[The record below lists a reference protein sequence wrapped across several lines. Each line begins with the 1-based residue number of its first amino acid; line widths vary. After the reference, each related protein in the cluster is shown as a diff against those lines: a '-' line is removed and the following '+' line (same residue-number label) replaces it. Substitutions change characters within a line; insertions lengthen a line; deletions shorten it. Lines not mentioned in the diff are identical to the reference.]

1 MFEALLRLI
10 GIGVR
15 REPEPDRLA
24 EAQAE
29 ARRRARQQ
37 WLSLTPEERARSAE
51 MERMLRNAEPRVY
64 SPDQLRPMTEEEL
77 ARYNNPERARGM
89 RLLASAGSLRPRY
102 ITHHESSGD
111 DGPLDFLIPPPS

>member
-1 MFEALLRLI
+1 MLEALLRLI
-10 GIGVR
+10 WIGGR
-15 REPEPDRLA
+15 REARPPVDA
-24 EAQAE
+24 EE
-29 ARRRARQQ
+29 EWRRAIREQ
-37 WLSLTPEERARSAE
+37 WESLTPEQKARSAE
-51 MERMLRNAEPRVY
+51 MERMLRNAEPRAY

-77 ARYNNPERARGM
+77 ARYNDPERARGM